1 MSPESVLPHTSTNS
15 LLILDGAEDGSPF
28 QQIFGEV
35 MQPQDEKE
43 QEAVVIDDESF
54 DVVNFGPEEQYEDLI
69 SKEGEAQ
76 VQEDDQW
83 SRQQQQ

>member
-43 QEAVVIDDESF
+43 QEVAFTTNHVAERAGID
-54 DVVNFGPEEQYEDLI
+54 P
-69 SKEGEAQ
+69 A
-76 VQEDDQW
+76 
-83 SRQQQQ
+83 